1 MSVEI
6 SNPNPD
12 ESSGAGRRI
21 VQRSAALVG
30 AVCLVAWLSTCFLF
44 VDETEIV
51 IVENLGEVTAVLDRD
66 EDRGLNMKAP
76 WPIGTV
82 RRFDRRIQLFDPAGR
97 EVFTRDRK
105 NIIADAYLCWRIAE
119 PKDGETIQERPVL
132 RFLRA
137 LGSPEMA
144 QARLETRLRS
154 TLATHVAQ
162 VELTSLMFV
171 TDREAA
177 PVDPAVANGQTV
189 APRDEPVAEQI
200 GDAERTSLDGISQ
213 DLLASMRQRADEA
226 VSIREQ
232 MGIEIVDLRIK
243 RLSFPRGNQQAVFE
257 RMKSERRKIADRY
270 RSAGL
275 AENTKIR
282 SKADR
287 QHSEILAT
295 ADAEAERI
303 RGRAEAQALA
313 ILNEAHARDPE
324 FYRLVKTLDSYE
336 TILNEKTTLVLSAS
350 SSLLKLLV
358 QGIPEN
364 MPSRA
369 PKKLDET
376 GDAKP
381 VTSVG
386 SEPTGNE
393 VKPAS
398 GTDEESDVE
407 KPAEPAG
414 NESAS
419 IVPSFPQGGED
430 GRRPDVE
437 GQQPGNLNLKSTA
450 TFTPSPALRAPPHP
464 QRGEGTKVS
473 SV

>member
-1 MSVEI
+1 MSSEI
-6 SNPNPD
+6 QSENLKT
-12 ESSGAGRRI
+12 GRKIALRCA
-21 VQRSAALVG
+21 AALG
-30 AVCLVAWLSTCFLF
+30 AACLVAWLSTCFIF

-51 IVENLGEVTAVLDRD
+51 IVEKLGVVTAVLDRD
-66 EDRGLNMKAP
+66 EDRGLNIKAP
-76 WPIGTV
+76 WPIGNV

-105 NIIADAYLCWRIAE
+105 NIIADAYVCWRIAE
-119 PKDGETIQERPVL
+119 PKDDETLQERPVL

-137 LGSPEMA
+137 LGSAEMA

-177 PVDPAVANGQTV
+177 PVEGKEGS
-189 APRDEPVAEQI
+189 RK
-200 GDAERTSLDGISQ
+200 SLDEISQ
-213 DLLASMRQRADEA
+213 DLLASMRKRDDESE
-226 VSIREQ
+226 SIRDQ
-232 MGIEIVDLRIK
+232 MGLEIVDLRIK

-282 SKADR
+282 SKADL

-303 RGRAEAQALA
+303 RGKAEAEALA
-313 ILNEAHARDPE
+313 ILNEAHAKDPE

-358 QGIPEN
+358 DGIPESL
-364 MPSRA
+364 PARA
-369 PKKLDET
+369 PGTLEET
-376 GDAKP
+376 GTAKS
-381 VTSVG
+381 VTQA
-386 SEPTGNE
+386 TGE
-393 VKPAS
+393 DVSTDEKVKPAS
-398 GTDEESDVE
+398 GSVEDESRIEDGSRTKKENGPRTGD
-407 KPAEPAG
+407 
-414 NESAS
+414 ESAS
-419 IVPSFPQGGED
+419 LDPAPSPLGGEG
-430 GRRPDVE
+430 GRRPDE
-437 GQQPGNLNLKSTA
+437 GGFEGPWARQLEFGP
-450 TFTPSPALRAPPHP
+450 PPHP
-464 QRGEGTKVS
+464 PFGHPLPRGERGLTGEGAHA
-473 SV
+473 

>member
-1 MSVEI
+1 M
-6 SNPNPD
+6 
-12 ESSGAGRRI
+12 
-21 VQRSAALVG
+21 
-30 AVCLVAWLSTCFLF
+30 
-44 VDETEIV
+44 
-51 IVENLGEVTAVLDRD
+51 LDRD
-66 EDRGLNMKAP
+66 ADRGLNVKAP
-76 WPIGTV
+76 WPIGNV

-105 NIIADAYLCWRIAE
+105 NIIADAYVCWRIAE
-119 PKDGETIQERPVL
+119 PKDGEELQSRPAL
-132 RFLRA
+132 KFLKS
-137 LGSPEMA
+137 LGSAEMA

-177 PVDPAVANGQTV
+177 PEETG
-189 APRDEPVAEQI
+189 EQ
-200 GDAERTSLDGISQ
+200 GKSLDGISQ
-213 DLLASMRQRADEA
+213 ELLASMRKRSDEA
-226 VSIREQ
+226 ESIRDQ

-282 SKADR
+282 SKADL

-303 RGRAEAQALA
+303 RGEAEAKALA
-313 ILNEAHARDPE
+313 ILNEAHAKDPE

-336 TILNEKTTLVLSAS
+336 KILNEKTTLVLSAS

-358 QGIPEN
+358 EGVPEN
-364 MPSRA
+364 LPPR
-369 PKKLDET
+369 PPRTLNET
-376 GDAKP
+376 GEAKP
-381 VTSVG
+381 VTSAG
-386 SEPTGNE
+386 GEESAEDG

-398 GTDEESDVE
+398 GTEGEATKEESASG
-407 KPAEPAG
+407 PSG

-419 IVPSFPQGGED
+419 TAPSPPQGGEG
-430 GRRPDVE
+430 GRRPDE
-437 GQQPGNLNLKSTA
+437 GGRIQRLCAN
-450 TFTPSPALRAPPHP
+450 PSPALRAPSPP
-464 QRGEGTKVS
+464 KGEGTEVGD
-473 SV
+473 V

>member
-6 SNPNPD
+6 SKPNPD

-30 AVCLVAWLSTCFLF
+30 AVSLVAWLSTCLVF

-51 IVENLGEVTAVLDRD
+51 IVEKLGEVTAVLDRD

-76 WPIGTV
+76 WPIGNV

-105 NIIADAYLCWRIAE
+105 NIIADAYVCWRIAE
-119 PKDGETIQERPVL
+119 PKGGEELQDRPVL

-177 PVDPAVANGQTV
+177 PVEGEENS
-189 APRDEPVAEQI
+189 RK
-200 GDAERTSLDGISQ
+200 SLDEISG
-213 DLLASMRQRADEA
+213 DLLASMRKRDDETE
-226 VSIREQ
+226 SIRDQ
-232 MGIEIVDLRIK
+232 MGLEIVDLRIK

-282 SKADR
+282 SKADL

-303 RGRAEAQALA
+303 RGEAEATALA
-313 ILNEAHARDPE
+313 ILNEAHAKDPD

-358 QGIPEN
+358 DGIPEN
-364 MPSRA
+364 LPPRP
-369 PKKLDET
+369 PKTLKKTDE
-376 GDAKP
+376 AKP

-386 SEPTGNE
+386 SESTGNE

-398 GTDEESDVE
+398 ATSRDSSE
-407 KPAEPAG
+407 AETGPSPDA
-414 NESAS
+414 NEAAAA
-419 IVPSFPQGGED
+419 
-430 GRRPDVE
+430 R
-437 GQQPGNLNLKSTA
+437 
-450 TFTPSPALRAPPHP
+450 PSPALRAPSAP
-464 QRGEGTKVS
+464 REEGTELGGDRV
-473 SV
+473 

>member
-1 MSVEI
+1 MS
-6 SNPNPD
+6 S
-12 ESSGAGRRI
+12 ESPPEVTKPGRAIALRI
-21 VQRSAALVG
+21 VAAVG
-30 AVCLVAWLSTCFLF
+30 ALCLVTWLSTCFIF

-66 EDRGLNMKAP
+66 ADRGLNVKAP
-76 WPIGTV
+76 WPIGNV

-105 NIIADAYLCWRIAE
+105 NIIADAYICWRIAE
-119 PKDGETIQERPVL
+119 PKEGEELQSRPAL
-132 RFLRA
+132 RFLKS
-137 LGSPEMA
+137 LGSAEMA

-177 PVDPAVANGQTV
+177 PEDPGGQ
-189 APRDEPVAEQI
+189 RK
-200 GDAERTSLDGISQ
+200 SLDGISQ
-213 DLLASMRQRADEA
+213 ELLSAMRKRSDETE
-226 VSIREQ
+226 SIRDQ
-232 MGIEIVDLRIK
+232 MGIEVVDLRIK

-282 SKADR
+282 SKADL

-303 RGRAEAQALA
+303 RGEAEAKALA
-313 ILNEAHARDPE
+313 ILNEAHAKDPE

-336 TILNEKTTLVLSAS
+336 KILNEKTTLVLSAS

-358 QGIPEN
+358 EGVPEN
-364 MPSRA
+364 LPPRP
-369 PKKLDET
+369 PKTLDET
-376 GDAKP
+376 GEAKP
-381 VTSVG
+381 LTSVG
-386 SEPTGNE
+386 SESTGNE

-398 GTDEESDVE
+398 GRSEGSS
-407 KPAEPAG
+407 
-414 NESAS
+414 NE
-419 IVPSFPQGGED
+419 
-430 GRRPDVE
+430 
-437 GQQPGNLNLKSTA
+437 
-450 TFTPSPALRAPPHP
+450 
-464 QRGEGTKVS
+464 
-473 SV
+473 